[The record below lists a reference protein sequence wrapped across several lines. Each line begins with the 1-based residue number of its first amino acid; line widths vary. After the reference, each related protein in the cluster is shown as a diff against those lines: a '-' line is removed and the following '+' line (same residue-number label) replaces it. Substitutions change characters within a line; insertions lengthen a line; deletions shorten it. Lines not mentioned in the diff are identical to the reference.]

1 MKKEGRR
8 FSIKMKMYIFV
19 VIAVI
24 VVAVGTS
31 VIAFRTSADQI
42 ERYYKNSANDNAKNF
57 ASMVDGDFL
66 EKLKAEVASDE
77 FQQLR
82 ARAEEAGDDE
92 PVKEYLISHGLWDKY
107 SEIRSKITRY
117 LENMDDI
124 KYLYIVAHGSA
135 DAEQDMYLIDDE
147 SIELTETGYY
157 EDREEELLG
166 QDIAALDEPMISH
179 GDWGWLCS
187 AFKPVY
193 NSAGECVCIVGCDFG
208 MDDVMKERTRLLIL
222 LVIGSVIFTVVVLA
236 GSMLFINKVVVKP
249 LNAMTTEMKKFNPS
263 ENMSYDQA
271 GVIDLDIRS
280 RDEIGE
286 IYNGIRSLETDIT
299 DRINEMAD
307 LIKAKLKA
315 ENEARDKD
323 EQIGRL
329 SIETYRDALT
339 GVNNKAAYIKKA
351 EELNEQLGRGGA
363 EFAFVMVDMNNL
375 KRVND
380 DYGHRAG
387 DLYIKGCCR
396 MVCEAFKHSP
406 VYRIGGDEFVV
417 ILQGPDYNDRKR
429 IVEKL
434 KQDYEQCWS
443 NTSAEAWQRYSA
455 AVGMAENA
463 SDDLTVELVFKRAD
477 KAMYEH
483 KSKFKAEHGGTSR

>member
-1 MKKEGRR
+1 
-8 FSIKMKMYIFV
+8 
-19 VIAVI
+19 
-24 VVAVGTS
+24 
-31 VIAFRTSADQI
+31 
-42 ERYYKNSANDNAKNF
+42 
-57 ASMVDGDFL
+57 
-66 EKLKAEVASDE
+66 
-77 FQQLR
+77 
-82 ARAEEAGDDE
+82 
-92 PVKEYLISHGLWDKY
+92 
-107 SEIRSKITRY
+107 
-117 LENMDDI
+117 
-124 KYLYIVAHGSA
+124 
-135 DAEQDMYLIDDE
+135 
-147 SIELTETGYY
+147 
-157 EDREEELLG
+157 
-166 QDIAALDEPMISH
+166 MI
-179 GDWGWLCS
+179 
-187 AFKPVY
+187 
-193 NSAGECVCIVGCDFG
+193 ECVCIVGCDFG